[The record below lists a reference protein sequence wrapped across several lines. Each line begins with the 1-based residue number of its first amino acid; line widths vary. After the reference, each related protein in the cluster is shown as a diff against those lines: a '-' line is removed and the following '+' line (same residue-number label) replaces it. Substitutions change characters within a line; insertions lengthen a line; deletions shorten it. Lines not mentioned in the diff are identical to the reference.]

1 MTYVT
6 ITSPIMVKTTSVPFR
21 ILIHGLAL
29 VIAAV
34 LAIIGGIVTS
44 PRAEAIPAI
53 VEPAAPTDP
62 FYDRPAGLASLQPGE
77 IVRTRAT
84 SVRSLQVMPVNADA
98 WQLAYRTTGMNGEP
112 DMTVTTVMVPRGK
125 KPTKLLSYQAAAD
138 STLRIC
144 QSSYS
149 VAKGG
154 PIDLGSPS
162 GPLTFGMPAAEMLFA
177 SLGLNEGWA
186 VAMPDHG
193 GGDNRFLTPRQPG
206 WAVLDGIRA
215 VENFS
220 RLGLST
226 KTPVALWGY
235 SGGAIANSW
244 TIEEQPT
251 YAPELNIRGAAF
263 GAPER
268 DLAASLK
275 SVNTS
280 LLAGLIPLALS
291 SLGKDSEE
299 FRVALDG
306 VLTPEGRAR
315 INETRRHCMPQNV
328 VANLWFDYNRMLTKP
343 VDQVLQIP
351 VIAKTI
357 AARGVSGRIPTVP
370 AYVYNGITEE
380 VAPITGTDKLVNS
393 YCAGG
398 ASVTYRREEFPPNP
412 VPQLMT
418 THGTVV
424 VTGAGGAFDWI
435 KQRMNSTGP
444 APKGCDIRNVFS
456 SGLEPAAVSTFGQA
470 IGTIIAA
477 LVNVPIGAGPR

>member
-1 MTYVT
+1 MVNE
-6 ITSPIMVKTTSVPFR
+6 TSAFR
-21 ILIHGLAL
+21 IGSRVLAALISAVV
-29 VIAAV
+29 VIATGV
-34 LAIIGGIVTS
+34 VTAPS
-44 PRAEAIPAI
+44 AQALPPI
-53 VEPAAPTDP
+53 VEPAPPADA
-62 FYDRPAGLASLQPGE
+62 FYDRPADLASLKPGE
-77 IVRTRAT
+77 IVRTRTT
-84 SVRSLQVMPVNADA
+84 SIRSLQVMPLNVDA

-112 DMTVTTVMVPRGK
+112 DLSVTTVMVPRGK

-144 QSSYS
+144 QSSY
-149 VAKGG
+149 ATTKGG
-154 PIDLGSPS
+154 PIDLAAKE
-162 GPLTFGMPAAEMLFA
+162 GPLTFGMPGAELLFA
-177 SLGLNEGWA
+177 GLGVQEGWA

-193 GGDNRFLTPRQPG
+193 GGEDRFLTPRQPG

-220 RLGLST
+220 RLGMNA
-226 KTPVALWGY
+226 KTPVTLWGY
-235 SGGAIANSW
+235 SGGAIASSW
-244 TIEEQPT
+244 TIEEHPT

-275 SVNTS
+275 AVNTS

-291 SLGKDSEE
+291 ALGKDSEE
-299 FRVALDG
+299 FRVALDK

-315 INETRRHCMPQNV
+315 VNETRRHCMPQNV
-328 VANLWFDYNRMLTKP
+328 VANLWFDYNRLLTKP
-343 VDQVLQIP
+343 VDEVLRIP
-351 VIAKTI
+351 IIAKTI
-357 AARGVSGRIPTVP
+357 RERGVSGRVPTVP

-393 YCAGG
+393 YCQGG

-412 VPQLMT
+412 VKQLMT

-424 VTGAGGAFDWI
+424 VTGAGGAFDWL

-444 APKGCDIRNVFS
+444 AQSGCDIRTVFS
-456 SGLEPAAVSTFGQA
+456 SGLEPAAIGTFGQA
-470 IGTIIAA
+470 IGTVLAS
-477 LVNVPIGAGPR
+477 LVGAPIGAGPR